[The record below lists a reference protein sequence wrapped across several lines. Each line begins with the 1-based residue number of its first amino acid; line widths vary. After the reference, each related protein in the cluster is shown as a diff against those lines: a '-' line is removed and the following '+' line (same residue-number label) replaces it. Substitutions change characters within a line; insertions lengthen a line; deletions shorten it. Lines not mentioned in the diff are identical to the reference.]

1 MCPTVKVRANVTP
14 SGVEFLDEGARLKR
28 RIQSFIEDVKTED
41 DVQREKIKMARNLDL
56 HQRKWRDRGPDGQA
70 YRKTCGEKGWT
81 YSAMRRLC
89 HDWCPIGPGS
99 HEPSEPSMFLTAEE
113 LARNEEEKR
122 LARER
127 AKEEGAARKAAR
139 FGTVEEYLEFHSQQK
154 QDWRRGPLNLP
165 EPEEK
170 GKGKGTPNC

>member
-1 MCPTVKVRANVTP
+1 MCPRVKARDNVTP

-56 HQRKWRDRGPDGQA
+56 HQRKWRDQGPDGHE
-70 YRKTCGEKGWT
+70 YRKSCGEKGWP
-81 YSAMRRLC
+81 YGAMRRLC
-89 HDWCPIGPGS
+89 HNWSPIGPGS
-99 HEPSEPSMFLTAEE
+99 HEPSEPSMFLTPEE

-139 FGTVEEYLEFHSQQK
+139 FSTVEEYLEYHSGQK
-154 QDWRRGPLNLP
+154 SEWRRGPLNLP
-165 EPEEK
+165 EVE
-170 GKGKGTPNC
+170 